1 MKIIRTYKLVYFFPF
16 IPNTFILETQ
26 LKVQYENRLE
36 KLLIL
41 IFNYWRKQAGRMKDV
56 AFQKEN
62 FNWYKQIDSNASM
75 WMYVMY
81 VCGPNRKHYS
91 FSHTSTNFHLNA
103 QICENFHS
111 KHSSGNQSSKMAVQ
125 LWKNWWKADFG

>member
-1 MKIIRTYKLVYFFPF
+1 MKIIRRHKFVYFFPF

-62 FNWYKQIDSNASM
+62 FN
-75 WMYVMY
+75 
-81 VCGPNRKHYS
+81 
-91 FSHTSTNFHLNA
+91 
-103 QICENFHS
+103 
-111 KHSSGNQSSKMAVQ
+111 
-125 LWKNWWKADFG
+125 